1 MFAKGLSLSAIFL
14 LGANL
19 VPLFGV
25 LFYAWDVGLVLGLF
39 WIENLII
46 GGFNLFKMLIVADRE
61 KVFKGFFL
69 SGFFVLHYGLFCVG
83 HGLFMWDILDLGK
96 LNEELSPFYHSD
108 FGGLGFIVADFG
120 GLFGE
125 GITLVFNFIELY
137 KPAIYLAILALFV
150 SHIVRFI
157 ENFIVRGGIL
167 KETADK
173 LMVRPY
179 SQIIIMHVGL
189 LAGGLLAEKFG
200 SPIWLLVALVVFK
213 LVVDVHHLQR
223 RHKDQHKEI
232 IKDI

>member
-14 LGANL
+14 LAANL

-46 GGFNLFKMLIVADRE
+46 GGFNLFKMLIVAVRE
-61 KVFKGFFL
+61 KAFRGVFL
-69 SGFFVLHYGLFCVG
+69 SVFFVFHYGIFCMG
-83 HGLFMWDILDLGK
+83 HGSLMWEILALGE
-96 LNEELSPFYHSD
+96 LNYQLIPFN
-108 FGGLGFIVADFG
+108 FGDTNGFSGIFI
-120 GLFGE
+120 E
-125 GITLVFNFIELY
+125 GIVLVFNFIELY

-213 LVVDVHHLQR
+213 LVVDVHQLQR
-223 RHKDQHKEI
+223 RNKDQHKEI